1 MPRAVDW
8 SRPRRLRVIS
18 AGNSRRE
25 VIDVV
30 RTDLPARMDRLPLS
44 SWRWLM
50 LVGTIASGHHPG
62 AGIMIADPLPA
73 KAEAVAR

>member
-1 MPRAVDW
+1 M
-8 SRPRRLRVIS
+8 IS

-30 RTDLPARMDRLPLS
+30 RADLPARMGR
-44 SWRWLM
+44 RGLM
-50 LVGTIASGHHPG
+50 LVGAIASGHHPG

>member
-1 MPRAVDW
+1 M
-8 SRPRRLRVIS
+8 
-18 AGNSRRE
+18 
-25 VIDVV
+25 V